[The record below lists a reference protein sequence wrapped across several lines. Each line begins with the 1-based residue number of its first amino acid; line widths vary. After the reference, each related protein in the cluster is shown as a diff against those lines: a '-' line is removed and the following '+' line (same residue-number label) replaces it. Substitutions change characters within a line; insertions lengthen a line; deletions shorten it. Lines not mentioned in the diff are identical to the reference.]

1 MANQFQG
8 AISAPTVV
16 SGARAVS
23 DVNATRVK
31 VDVRDDIL
39 EYDPNANSLTL
50 LTVKTTGRREVGQYQ
65 YYWQEKDRFPRDD
78 RITAAATSA
87 ATSLTAANGGRFKQ
101 WDVVLVNRSG
111 ERLLVTA
118 VSTNTLTVTRGLNS
132 TAQAVL
138 ANDTVEVIG
147 NAYVEGGD
155 VGTAKSVQARMPFN
169 YTQQIRTPFA
179 YTGRDANTR
188 MFGGK
193 DPNIER
199 RWQGVEHQI
208 SLEQTFWWGVRDTQ
222 TDATSGKL
230 ISFTGGLDYYVT
242 TNSYDI
248 NSIAFN
254 ERNFTE
260 ALEVG
265 MRDGRGGKLGKKTK
279 VLFAG
284 ARYITEFETW
294 AKNRLYYVPED
305 KVYGLD
311 AMVFKSAHGKIILI
325 DHPLFDGENA
335 DKAFL
340 LDMNHV
346 KYVFHTGRD
355 TKLLKGRGGNGVDG
369 ETEEYM
375 SDVGMEVSLE
385 RSHMKIFGLDV

>member
-8 AISAPTVV
+8 AIAAPTIV
-16 SGARAVS
+16 SGIRAVS
-23 DVNATRVK
+23 DVAATRVK

-78 RITAAATSA
+78 SISVAATAAAT
-87 ATSLTAANGGRFKQ
+87 TLTAANGARFKQ
-101 WDVVLVNRSG
+101 WDVVLVNRTG
-111 ERLLVTA
+111 ERFLVTA
-118 VSTNTLTVTRGLNS
+118 VSTNVLTITRGLNS
-132 TAQAVL
+132 SAQAVL
-138 ANDTVEVIG
+138 ANDRVEIIG

-155 VGTAKSVQARMPFN
+155 VGTAKSVQARLPFN

-179 YTGRDANTR
+179 YTGRDQHTR

-208 SLEQTFWWGVRDTQ
+208 SIEQTFWWGVRDTQ

-248 NSIAFN
+248 NSISFN

-279 VLFAG
+279 VMFAG

-311 AMVFKSAHGKIILI
+311 AMVFKSAHGKIILV

-375 SDVGMEVSLE
+375 SDVGIEVSLE

>member
-8 AISAPTVV
+8 AIAAPTVV
-16 SGARAVS
+16 SGVRAVS
-23 DVNATRVK
+23 DVNATRLK

-50 LTVKTTGRREVGQYQ
+50 LAVKTTGRREVGQYQ
-65 YYWQEKDRFPRDD
+65 YYWQEKDRFPHDD
-78 RITAAATSA
+78 SITAAATAS

-101 WDVVLVNRSG
+101 WDVVLVHRTG
-111 ERLLVTA
+111 ERFLITA
-118 VSTNTLTVTRGLNS
+118 VSTNTLTATRGLNS
-132 TAQAVL
+132 SAQAIL
-138 ANDTVEVIG
+138 ANDKVEVIG

-169 YTQQIRTPFA
+169 YTQQLRTPFA
-179 YTGRDANTR
+179 YTGRDQHTR

-208 SLEQTFWWGVRDTQ
+208 SLENTFWWGVRDSQ

-230 ISFTGGLDYYVT
+230 ITFTGGVDYYVT

-311 AMVFKSAHGKIILI
+311 AMVFKSAHGKIILV

-340 LDMNHV
+340 LDMNHLR
-346 KYVFHTGRD
+346 YVFHTGRD

-375 SDVGMEVSLE
+375 SDVGMEITLE